1 MKLYVTIDTEP
12 DCDTSWRRS
21 SPLTFT
27 SVTQGIPGILRPL
40 WDRHGIK
47 PIYFVSPE
55 VVGDEECCR
64 VLKREILNGA
74 TIGTHLHSE
83 YIEPEITI
91 PAPAG
96 KVSDEFPCY
105 AHNTEIE
112 YEKIRNMTR
121 MIEGRLEYRPFWYR
135 AARYGADLDTI
146 RILSELG
153 YRYDSSV
160 TPGIDWSRIGG
171 PDHTRAPL
179 QPYWIDKDD
188 LYTSSDRHKS
198 IGIKEYPI
206 TIYGKRFGMF
216 GGLLPDHWLFYNWLR
231 PTHMTVFEQKRL
243 IDNFITKYN
252 DPVLVLIFHSM
263 EIMINKTPFVRNRIM
278 QKRLINN
285 LEKIIAYASPAAAA
299 AGEAS
304 D

>member
-1 MKLYVTIDTEP
+1 MKLFVTIDTEP

-27 SVTQGIPGILRPL
+27 SVTRGIPGILRPL
-40 WDRHGIK
+40 WDRHGIN

-55 VVGDEECCR
+55 VVRDDECCM
-64 VLKREILNGA
+64 VLKREIRNGA
-74 TIGTHLHSE
+74 VIGTHLHSE
-83 YIEPEITI
+83 YVEPDITI
-91 PAPAG
+91 HDPAG
-96 KVSDEFPCY
+96 KVSGEFPCY
-105 AHNTEIE
+105 AHTAEIE

-121 MIEGRLEYRPFWYR
+121 MIEDRLEYRPYWYR

-171 PDHTRAPL
+171 PDHSRAPL

-188 LYTSSDRHKS
+188 LYAGSEQRRS

-206 TIYGKRFGMF
+206 TINGKRFGIL
-216 GGLLPDHWLFYNWLR
+216 GALLPDTWLFYNWLR
-231 PTHMTVFEQKRL
+231 PTHMSVIEQKRI
-243 IDNFITKYN
+243 IDIFIKKFN
-252 DPVLVLIFHSM
+252 DPVFVLIFHSM
-263 EIMINKTPFVRNRIM
+263 EIMINKTPFVRNELMR
-278 QKRLINN
+278 KRLVKN
-285 LEKIIAYASPAAAA
+285 LEKIIEYASPAADA
-299 AGEAS
+299 AGEAPV
-304 D
+304 